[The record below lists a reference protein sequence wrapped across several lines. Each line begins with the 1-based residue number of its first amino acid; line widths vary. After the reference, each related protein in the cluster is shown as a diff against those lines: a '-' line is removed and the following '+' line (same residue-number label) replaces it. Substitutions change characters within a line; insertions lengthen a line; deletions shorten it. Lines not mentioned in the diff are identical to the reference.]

1 MLYCLCYVMSEL
13 KYFGRQTYYVHCY
26 MKLYYF
32 LKNAVQKQ
40 CIKYRQ
46 GKYLSRLMTLFY
58 LMYTA
63 RFDPYKYTS
72 VHMVRCHSLVVECL
86 MDDEEN
92 QIRGYSY
99 CNDESGLTMG
109 HISLW
114 SLSDIRKILQCIQ
127 VNKFINSNFLK
138 CSAGNIYNSFKMN
151 YDSYE

>member
-1 MLYCLCYVMSEL
+1 
-13 KYFGRQTYYVHCY
+13 
-26 MKLYYF
+26 
-32 LKNAVQKQ
+32 
-40 CIKYRQ
+40 
-46 GKYLSRLMTLFY
+46 MTLFCR
-58 LMYTA
+58 MFTA

-72 VHMVRCHSLVVECL
+72 VHMARCHSLVVECL

-127 VNKFINSNFLK
+127 VNKFINSNFIK
-138 CSAGNIYNSFKMN
+138 YITGYIYVIGLIQIM
-151 YDSYE
+151 